1 MSWLVEQFFYETIGL
16 SYLDILSAFERSAP
30 PTQMVSLQ
38 EVIERRIHKVRSFCL
53 RKRLY
58 QRSYAQLMVPHIR
71 SSWFNPPR
79 RRRHLMKEVLQWHM
93 LYDVMLN
100 DVAAHAPPVRRAR
113 SVSAVNCL
121 VCFAGCAICS
131 HFARGPARS
140 EAVATEYVPRGH
152 PFRISAGALRSRR
165 EANRVLA
172 LILRP
177 RCTLGV
183 YRGFTPCDPVW

>member
-1 MSWLVEQFFYETIGL
+1 MSSGLHAAPIIFLQKDIYSCLETNLMYGT
-16 SYLDILSAFERSAP
+16 AQAP
-30 PTQMVSLQ
+30 LWSSDGSLNT
-38 EVIERRIHKVRSFCL
+38 SP
-53 RKRLY
+53 
-58 QRSYAQLMVPHIR
+58 S
-71 SSWFNPPR
+71 PR

-100 DVAAHAPPVRRAR
+100 DIAAHAPPVRRAR

-121 VCFAGCAICS
+121 VCFAGCAVCS